1 MHINDYM
8 WIISAIVDI
17 MIILCNKFQRQIF
30 FFIMS
35 PNIFFCEFCI
45 FSYELVQKTAYFCK

>member
-1 MHINDYM
+1 M
-8 WIISAIVDI
+8 IICELFSAIVDI

-35 PNIFFCEFCI
+35 PTFFFVS
-45 FSYELVQKTAYFCK
+45 FAFLAMN